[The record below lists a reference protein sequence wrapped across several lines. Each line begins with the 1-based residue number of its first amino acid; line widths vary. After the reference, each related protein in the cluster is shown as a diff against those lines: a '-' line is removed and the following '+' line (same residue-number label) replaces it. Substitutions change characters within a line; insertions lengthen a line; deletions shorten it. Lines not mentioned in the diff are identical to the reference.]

1 MSSEVARIPRLRLQ
15 KGREKRIRT
24 GHPWVFSNELQEVPQ
39 LPPGTLVAVDNPGGE
54 PQGIGYYNPHTL
66 IAVRWLLRGGQEL
79 SERWLEERIERA
91 LEKRKVLY
99 PGEDCARVLF
109 GEADGLPGLVAD
121 RYGKAVVLQTN
132 TAGMELLRPRV
143 EACLRFLLQPD
154 VLVRKD
160 DSPMRDM
167 EGLPRSVQEVPEG
180 AAPELKV
187 RYLGLEL
194 SVPVL
199 EGQKTGLFLD
209 QRENVKRL
217 MTLLPQGA
225 AVLDLFCYQGVWG
238 MAALKAGASTAD
250 FVDASLSA
258 CERVEVSLKANSLPD
273 CAVHNGDAFDVL
285 PILKREDRR
294 FDVVVCDPP
303 AFAKSKKHLNEALKA
318 YQRLNERAMDLVRP
332 GGLLVSCSCSH
343 HVSREDFREVLR
355 EAASRSRREAQ
366 VLAFEGAAPDH
377 PVTLSFPEGDYLKA
391 AFLRLS

>member
-1 MSSEVARIPRLRLQ
+1 MSSEVLKIPRLRLQ
-15 KGREKRIRT
+15 KGREKRVRS

-39 LPPGTLVAVDNPGGE
+39 LPPGSLVAVDGPGGE
-54 PQGIGYYNPHTL
+54 PLGLGTYNPHTL
-66 IAVRWLLRGGQEL
+66 IAVRWLQRGGTEL
-79 SERWLEERIERA
+79 SERWLEERIESAVAKRRA
-91 LEKRKVLY
+91 LY
-99 PGEDCARVLF
+99 SGEDCARVIF
-109 GEADGLPGLVAD
+109 AEADGLPGLVAD

-180 AAPELKV
+180 AAPESKV

-194 SVPVL
+194 SVPLL

-217 MTLLPQGA
+217 LEMLPKGA
-225 AVLDLFCYQGVWG
+225 NVLDLFCYHGVWG
-238 MAALKAGASTAD
+238 MAALKAGASSCD

-258 CERVEVSLKANSLPD
+258 CERVEASLKANGLPD
-273 CAVHNGDAFDVL
+273 SAVHNGDAFDVL

-318 YQRLNERAMDLVRP
+318 YGRLNEAAMALVKP

-355 EAASRSRREAQ
+355 DAAARTRREAQ

-377 PVTLSFPEGDYLKA
+377 PVMLSFPEGDYLKA